1 MSKILTIFGA
11 TGTQGG
17 SVIDAVLADLALS
30 KEYTIRG
37 VTRDVNK
44 PAAKALADKGVQ
56 MVSADM
62 NSIETAKP
70 AVQGAHTVFFVTN
83 YWEKG
88 SAELEISQGKA
99 VADASKAAGVEHL
112 IFSSLINVT
121 EASKGALPHVHHFD
135 SKAAIEQYIRGIG
148 IPATFIQPG
157 FYMSNYITQFRKNDD
172 GSYTHAMPVDGEKAR
187 VPVFDAASDTGLFT
201 KAAIKDSAPSGKRI
215 LAATEYLTPN
225 QIVADFTAATGKK
238 ATYKQ
243 VSNDVYKSF
252 LPAPA
257 AQELLENMLLLQDPG
272 YYAGADLS
280 SSLALLDRKPTT
292 WKEFAKANKGKWA

>member
-17 SVIDAVLADLALS
+17 SVIDAVRADPALS

-37 VTRDVNK
+37 VTRDVTK

-88 SAELEISQGKA
+88 SAELEESQGKA

-187 VPVFDAASDTGLFT
+187 VPVFDAASDTGLFA

-215 LAATEYLTPN
+215 LAATDYLTPN

-252 LPAPA
+252 LPAPV

>member
-17 SVIDAVLADLALS
+17 SVIDAVRADPALS

-37 VTRDVNK
+37 VTRDVTK

-88 SAELEISQGKA
+88 SAELEESQGKA

-112 IFSSLINVT
+112 IFSSLIN
-121 EASKGALPHVHHFD
+121 
-135 SKAAIEQYIRGIG
+135 AAIEQYIRGIG

-187 VPVFDAASDTGLFT
+187 VPVFDAASDTGLFA

-215 LAATEYLTPN
+215 LAATDYLTPN

-252 LPAPA
+252 LPAPV

>member
-17 SVIDAVLADLALS
+17 SVIDAVLADPALS

-70 AVQGAHTVFFVTN
+70 AVEGAHTVFFVTN
-83 YWEKG
+83 YWEKS

-112 IFSSLINVT
+112 IFSSLIN
-121 EASKGALPHVHHFD
+121 
-135 SKAAIEQYIRGIG
+135 AAIEQYIRGID

-187 VPVFDAASDTGLFT
+187 VPVFDAASDTGLFA

-243 VSNDVYKSF
+243 VSNDAYKSF
-252 LPAPA
+252 LPAPV